1 MKEYPQNLKGIFMTI
16 PLDITPEILAIVG
29 AGDVVVNLNHHN
41 PRTLVFEK
49 KKSDGGGI
57 VTFNTGAKTV
67 TFKIDGTDF
76 SRLGQHDIQIFFTDG
91 TYLIP
96 TYRGSF
102 KIVANNVRS

>member
-1 MKEYPQNLKGIFMTI
+1 MKEYPQNLSGIFMTI

-41 PRTLVFEK
+41 PKTFIFERK
-49 KKSDGGGI
+49 K
-57 VTFNTGAKTV
+57 NTGGDEVSFNSSLKTI
-67 TFKIDGTDF
+67 TFKIKVGDF

-102 KIVANNVRS
+102 KVVANNLRT